1 MNGHTNARLKLA
13 AALSLVVALAGV
25 WAAARA
31 GASAQEGQAQANVN
45 QEAKPGPQSQAAQ
58 PAQQPPQEN
67 PIITELRK
75 RIAGQEDRPAGEV
88 FKNIQVLKTVT
99 AGRLL
104 SAMGGYTRALG
115 VRCDFC
121 HVPGEWEKDDKE
133 TKPIARDM
141 MRMNGVINTE
151 LKKIKGL
158 EADRPSVNCSTCHR
172 GQPKPGA
179 DRPRPSQTPAEK
191 PLQ

>member
-45 QEAKPGPQSQAAQ
+45 QEAKPGSQSQAAQ

-121 HVPGEWEKDDKE
+121 HVPGEWEK
-133 TKPIARDM
+133 
-141 MRMNGVINTE
+141 
-151 LKKIKGL
+151 
-158 EADRPSVNCSTCHR
+158 
-172 GQPKPGA
+172 
-179 DRPRPSQTPAEK
+179 
-191 PLQ
+191 